1 MTHRKG
7 ITKHQLHQAKK
18 WIITNGFS
26 DAVIQGD
33 AETSLIQLTEKLA
46 SELGLQHRVPP
57 PYSHQSQGR
66 VERFHR
72 TLHEQI
78 RTIRYQWAAHL
89 GIRASALPPAS
100 LPWIIQ
106 HAVFIANR
114 YIIHNNGATS
124 YSNNY
129 HREYDGVILHFGE
142 NIWAEIKNIPSKKL
156 DSRNEPQ
163 KLKGIWL
170 GRDTSTNEHLVALPR
185 DVYRDHPS
193 VTTTI
198 YRCREVT
205 RMTSEQRFDAVFT
218 SNIDWPSME
227 VLDDIEKASLQTFIQ
242 LRDSGTS
249 LRASPQSRL
258 PSAKD
263 VHQPLESAYP
273 PDYIPPTSK
282 HPSPVVPPPVAS
294 TPPGLAVP
302 LFRTASASDTG
313 IQFSSIHLLKHHQDW
328 HHHLLLDHHHQ
339 YIIDQ
344 QPQQEN
350 NTTDHEHIIWK
361 HHLQRHR
368 L

>member
-18 WIITNGFS
+18 WIIINGFS
-26 DAVIQGD
+26 DAVIQCD
-33 AETSLIQLTEKLA
+33 AETSLIQLTEKIA
-46 SELGLQHRVPP
+46 SELGLRHRVSP

-89 GIRASALPPAS
+89 GIRASAWPPAS

-129 HREYDGVILHFGE
+129 HREYDGAILHFGE

-185 DVYRDHPS
+185 DVYLDHPS
-193 VTTTI
+193 VTTNI
-198 YRCREVT
+198 YRCRGVT
-205 RMTSEQRFDAVFT
+205 RMTSEQRFDAGFT

-242 LRDSGTS
+242 LRDMGTS
-249 LRASPQSRL
+249 LRASPQPRQ
-258 PSAKD
+258 PHAQD

-282 HPSPVVPPPVAS
+282 HPSPAAPPIVTS
-294 TPPGLAVP
+294 EPPGLAVP
-302 LFRTASASDTG
+302 FFRTAQYPAPS
-313 IQFSSIHLLKHHQDW
+313 SSILLSKHLQDL
-328 HHHLLLDHHHQ
+328 HHHLCW
-339 YIIDQ
+339 
-344 QPQQEN
+344 
-350 NTTDHEHIIWK
+350 TTSSCTS
-361 HHLQRHR
+361 QTSNCSAASASR
-368 L
+368 